1 MFIRVIDFDI
11 LDKSNDNEAMRQ
23 ARLKVEEYRSQGL
36 KVVARLREKENG
48 STIQISVYDN
58 ELYRYT
64 VRDTFK
70 Y

>member
-11 LDKSNDNEAMRQ
+11 LDKNNDNEAMRQ

-36 KVVARLREKENG
+36 KVVARLREKESG

-64 VRDTFK
+64 VRDTFR